1 LLQDRF
7 LTQTKARETGSVS
20 SATPKRLASWAL
32 SLLFSSLPALAQ
44 TAGAGG
50 ITGAV
55 TDPSGSVVPAVQVT
69 IRNTETG
76 QARAVS
82 TNQAGIYSATF
93 LQPGLYDVTASK
105 PGFAK
110 IDNKGLLVQ
119 VGQTITVDIAL
130 PLTTTS
136 ETVEVT
142 GQAELVDPAKTEQSQ
157 AVSETLVKNL
167 PIVGR
172 RWDNFV
178 LLTPGVTTDGGLVS
192 YRGISGLYNNNSV
205 DGANNNQAF
214 FSEARGRSTVPYTYS
229 LDAIQEFQVSASNY
243 SAEFGQAAGGVV
255 NAVTRSGTNAFHADL
270 FYYLRYPS
278 LNALDSFQK
287 SKGIYT
293 QPVHQQQQFGGSAG
307 GSILKDKLF
316 YFINYDGS
324 RKVFPISYTSSA
336 TYPLPC
342 PAQISAAQC
351 SAANAYLQSLTGS
364 YPRTAV
370 NDIAF
375 AKLDYQLNSANRLS
389 AGFDFDD
396 FHAPNSYNSNTTVN
410 NNSVTANGP
419 AVTHTRFFVANWDSV
434 FTPTLVNNFRFQWGL
449 DNEIIGANSGGPS
462 VSIAS
467 VTAYGMPNALPR
479 PAFPDEHRL
488 QFTDTVS
495 KSVGKHQFKAG
506 VDFNRIHELLVN
518 LFQGGGVY
526 SYSGAP
532 TTAFGNWVADIYGVS
547 LNNGKAI
554 GQNYS
559 SFTQVTDPIT
569 GVGRDDF
576 YDTDYAAFAEDDWKV
591 LPNLTLNLG
600 VRYEIQLIPQPP
612 KPNTLTPLTTLYSS
626 TINIDKNNFGPR
638 IGVAWE
644 PHKGMVLRTGYGMFY
659 AKTSNSTF
667 YASRVE
673 NGVYQQTFN
682 CIPSTCP
689 SLKFPNL
696 IFVPPGI
703 PPAAPFPG
711 ALTPQVVPFSPPSA
725 TQLTHG
731 LVPDFVNPLVHEG
744 ELTLETQLPGHQSI
758 SAGYLTSRGL
768 HLPVF
773 VDANIA
779 PATTTHTYN
788 VLNAAGG
795 VVQSITEPFYTA
807 RLNPT
812 TGQILNGYS
821 VVNSWYNALVL
832 TYHRPMS
839 HGFEALANY
848 TFSRSI
854 DDGAVAGANGT
865 FYGTDWPLDPK
876 NQTQENS
883 LSDLDQ
889 RQRFVGSVVYA
900 PEFFGRLSNK
910 PARLLLGGFA
920 FSTIVTLASGQPV
933 DAQISGFP
941 SGGVDYGVTG
951 GETTNTGGSTGG
963 RPPQYGRNVFI
974 APGLTNVDFRIMREF
989 QVYERAR
996 LQFIGE
1002 AFNIFNHTNIAS
1014 VNTTAFNYVAPGGAG
1029 CPIAVSGAN
1038 GCIAPNSA
1046 FLAPT
1051 ASTSTNGLYGA
1062 RQLQFSAKLVF

>member
-1 LLQDRF
+1 MIGTL
-7 LTQTKARETGSVS
+7 
-20 SATPKRLASWAL
+20 
-32 SLLFSSLPALAQ
+32 
-44 TAGAGG
+44 
-50 ITGAV
+50 
-55 TDPSGSVVPAVQVT
+55 TDPSGAAVPGVEVG
-69 IRNTETG
+69 ILNTETG
-76 QARAVS
+76 LARTVH

-93 LQPGLYDVTASK
+93 LQPGVYDVTASK
-105 PGFAK
+105 TGFAK
-110 IDNKGLLVQ
+110 VDNKGITVA
-119 VGQTITVDIAL
+119 VGQTVTVDIAL
-130 PLTTTS
+130 SVATTS
-136 ETVEVT
+136 ETVEVN
-142 GQAELVDPAKTEQSQ
+142 GQAALVDPAKTEQSQ
-157 AVSETLVKNL
+157 SVSQTLVQNL
-167 PIVGR
+167 PIIGR

-255 NAVTRSGTNAFHADL
+255 NAITKSGTNDFHADL

-278 LNALDSFQK
+278 LNALDPYNK

-293 QPVHQQQQFGGSAG
+293 QPVHQQQQFGGSTG
-307 GSILKDKLF
+307 GSILKNKFF
-316 YFINYDGS
+316 YFLNYDGS
-324 RKVFPISYTSSA
+324 RKVFPIAYTSSA
-336 TYPLPC
+336 TFPLPC
-342 PAQISAAQC
+342 PALIPSPKCA
-351 SAANAYLQSLTGS
+351 AANAYLQSLTGS
-364 YPRTAV
+364 YPRNAV

-375 AKLDYQLNSANRLS
+375 GKLDYQLNASNHLS

-396 FHAPNSYNSNTTVN
+396 FHAPNSYNSGTSVN

-419 AVTHTRFFVANWDSV
+419 AVTHTRFFVASWDSILN
-434 FTPTLVNNFRFQWGL
+434 PTVVNNFRFQWGL
-449 DNEIIGANSGGPS
+449 DNEIIGANSTGPN

-467 VTAYGMPNALPR
+467 VMAYGMPNALPR

-488 QFTDTVS
+488 QFADTVS
-495 KSVGKHQFKAG
+495 KSLGKHQIKAG
-506 VDFNRIHELLVN
+506 VDINRIHELLIN

-532 TTAFGNWVADIYGVS
+532 ATAFGNWVADIYGIN
-547 LNNGKAI
+547 LNNGHAT

-559 SFTQVTDPIT
+559 SFAQVTDPIT
-569 GVGRDDF
+569 GVGKDDF
-576 YDTDYAAFAEDDWKV
+576 YDTDYAGFVEDDWKV

-612 KPNTLTPLTTLYSS
+612 KPNLATPLTTLYSS

-638 IGVAWE
+638 IGLAWE

-682 CIPSTCP
+682 CTPSTCP
-689 SLKFPNL
+689 ALTFPNL
-696 IFVPPGI
+696 IFTPPGGA
-703 PPAAPFPG
+703 PSAPFPG
-711 ALTPQVVPFSPPSA
+711 ALTPQVVPFTPPST

-731 LVPDFVNPLVHEG
+731 LVPDFVNPLIHEG
-744 ELTLETQLPGHQSI
+744 ELTLETQLPGHQSFSI
-758 SAGYLTSRGL
+758 GYLTSRGQ

-773 VDANIA
+773 VDANLA
-779 PATTTHTYN
+779 PATTTHTYS
-788 VLNAAGG
+788 VLTSSGSVA
-795 VVQSITEPFYTA
+795 QTITEPFYTA

-812 TGQILNGYS
+812 TGVILTGFS
-821 VVNSWYNALVL
+821 DVNSWYNALVM
-832 TYHRPMS
+832 TYRKPLS
-839 HGFEALANY
+839 HGLEFLGNY

-865 FYGTDWPLDPK
+865 FYGTDWPLNPK

-889 RQRFVGSVVYA
+889 RYRFVGSVVYVPQVFSKLA
-900 PEFFGRLSNK
+900 SK
-910 PARLLLGGFA
+910 PARLALNGFA
-920 FSTIVTLASGQPV
+920 FSLIGTVAAGQPI

-951 GETTNTGGSTGG
+951 GEVTNSGGSTGG

-974 APGLTNVDFRIMREF
+974 GPGLRDVDFRIMREF
-989 QVYERAR
+989 QVYERAH

-1014 VNTTAFNYVAPGGAG
+1014 VNTTAFNYIAAGSAG
-1029 CPIAVSGAN
+1029 CSKAVAAAN
-1038 GCIAPNSA
+1038 GCLSPNSA
-1046 FLAPT
+1046 FMAPT
-1051 ASTSTNGLYGA
+1051 SSSSTNGLYGA

>member
-1 LLQDRF
+1 MFRNQLL
-7 LTQTKARETGSVS
+7 
-20 SATPKRLASWAL
+20 AL
-32 SLLFSSLPALAQ
+32 SLFVFCLPAFSQ
-44 TAGAGG
+44 TSGAGG
-50 ITGAV
+50 IVGTL
-55 TDPSGSVVPAVQVT
+55 TDPSGSVVPGVDVT
-69 IRNTETG
+69 ILNTETG
-76 QARAVS
+76 LARTVH
-82 TNQAGIYSATF
+82 TNQSGIYSATF
-93 LQPGLYDVTASK
+93 LQPGVYDVTASK
-105 PGFAK
+105 SGFAK
-110 IDNKGLLVQ
+110 IDNKGLTVQ
-119 VGQTITVDIAL
+119 VGQTLTVDIQMTVA
-130 PLTTTS
+130 TTS

-142 GQAELVDPAKTEQSQ
+142 GQAQLVDPAKTEQSQ
-157 AVSETLVKNL
+157 SVSQTLVQNL

-255 NAVTRSGTNAFHADL
+255 NAVTKSGTNDFHADL

-278 LNALDSFQK
+278 LNALDSYNK
-287 SKGIYT
+287 SKGIYS
-293 QPVHQQQQFGGSAG
+293 QAVHQQQQFGGSAG
-307 GSILKDKLF
+307 GSILKDKFF

-324 RKVFPISYTSSA
+324 RKVFPIAYSSSSNF
-336 TYPLPC
+336 PLAC
-342 PAQISAAQC
+342 PVQISAAQC
-351 SAANAYLQSLTGS
+351 AAANGYLQGLTGS
-364 YPRTAV
+364 YPRTAI

-375 AKLDYQLNSANRLS
+375 GKLDYQLNSSNRLS

-396 FHAPNSYNSNTTVN
+396 FHAPNSYNSSTSVV

-419 AVTHTRFFVANWDSV
+419 AVTHTRFLVGSWDSIL
-434 FTPTLVNNFRFQWGL
+434 TPTVVNNFRFQWGL
-449 DNEIIGANSGGPS
+449 DNEIIGANSTGPN

-467 VTAYGMPNALPR
+467 VMAYGMPNALPR

-495 KSVGKHQFKAG
+495 KSLGKHQLKAG
-506 VDFNRIHELLVN
+506 VDVNRIHELLIN

-526 SYSGAP
+526 SYSGSA
-532 TTAFGNWVADIYGVS
+532 TAAFSNWVSDIFGVQVP
-547 LNNGKAI
+547 GKAAP

-569 GVGRDDF
+569 GVGKDDF
-576 YDTDYAAFAEDDWKV
+576 YDTDFAGFIEDDWKV
-591 LPNLTLNLG
+591 LPNLTVNLG
-600 VRYEIQLIPQPP
+600 MRYEIQLIPQPP
-612 KPNTLTPLTTLYSS
+612 KPNLATPLTTLYSS
-626 TINIDKNNFGPR
+626 TINIDSNNLGPR
-638 IGVAWE
+638 LGLAWE
-644 PHKGMVLRTGYGMFY
+644 PRKGMVLRTGYGMFY

-682 CIPSTCP
+682 CTPKTCP
-689 SLKFPNL
+689 ALSFPNL
-696 IFVPPGI
+696 IFTPPGGA
-703 PPAAPFPG
+703 PSAPFVG
-711 ALTPQVVPFSPPSA
+711 AITPQVVPFTPPST

-744 ELTLETQLPGHQSI
+744 ELTLETQLPGRQSV
-758 SAGYLTSRGL
+758 SVGYLTSRGL

-779 PATTTHTYN
+779 PATTTHTYD
-788 VLNAAGG
+788 VLSAPSGG
-795 VVQSITEPFYTA
+795 TVTQAITVPFYTA

-821 VVNSWYNALVL
+821 NVNSWYNALVL
-832 TYHRPMS
+832 TYRKPMN
-839 HGFEALANY
+839 HGLEALVNY

-876 NQTQENS
+876 NQKQENS

-889 RQRFVGSVVYA
+889 RYRLVASVVYA
-900 PEFFGRLSNK
+900 PQMFSKLASKPMRLALN
-910 PARLLLGGFA
+910 GFA
-920 FSTIVTLASGQPV
+920 FSLIGTVAAGQPV
-933 DAQISGFP
+933 FAQISGFP

-951 GETTNTGGSTGG
+951 GEVTNTGGSTGG
-963 RPPQYGRNVFI
+963 RPPEYGRNVFI
-974 APGLTNVDFRIMREF
+974 GPGLRNVDFRIMREF

-1002 AFNIFNHTNIAS
+1002 AFNIFNHTNITS
-1014 VNTTAFNYVAPGGAG
+1014 VNGTALNYVAPGGAG
-1029 CPIAVSGAN
+1029 CSATLGAN
-1038 GCIAPNSA
+1038 GCLVPNAA

-1051 ASTSTNGLYGA
+1051 SSSSTNGLYGA

>member
-1 LLQDRF
+1 ML
-7 LTQTKARETGSVS
+7 
-20 SATPKRLASWAL
+20 ATRQIKLCLVIPFVCSGLAV
-32 SLLFSSLPALAQ
+32 AQ

-50 ITGAV
+50 ISGTL
-55 TDPSGSVVPAVQVT
+55 TDPSGSVVPSVQVT
-69 IRNTETG
+69 IHNIATG
-76 QARAVS
+76 LDRIVS

-93 LQPGLYDVTASK
+93 LQPGDYDLTAVK
-105 PGFAK
+105 TGFAK
-110 IDNKGLLVQ
+110 IENKGIKIQ
-119 VGQTITVDIAL
+119 VGQTVTADMLL

-136 ETVEVT
+136 ETVSVT

-157 AVSETLVKNL
+157 TVSETLVKNL
-167 PIVGR
+167 PIIGR

-255 NAVTRSGTNAFHADL
+255 NAITKSGTNALHADL

-278 LNALDSFQK
+278 LNALDSYQK
-287 SKGIYT
+287 SHAIYT
-293 QPVHQQQQFGGSAG
+293 QAVHQQQQFGGSVG
-307 GSILKDKLF
+307 GSLIKDKLF
-316 YFINYDGS
+316 YFFNYDGS
-324 RKVFPISYTSSA
+324 RKVFPVSYTSSA
-336 TYPLPC
+336 TFPLPC
-342 PAQISAAQC
+342 PVQVSGAQC
-351 SAANAYLQSLTGS
+351 AAANAYLQGLTGS

-370 NDIAF
+370 NDIGF
-375 AKLDYQLNSANRLS
+375 GKLDYQLNSSNRLS
-389 AGFDFDD
+389 ASFDLDD
-396 FHAPNSYNSNTTVN
+396 FHAPNSYSSGTTYN

-419 AVTHTRFFVANWDSV
+419 AVTHTRFFVASWDTVMS
-434 FTPTLVNNFRFQWGL
+434 PTLLNDFRFQWGL
-449 DNEIIGANSGGPS
+449 DNEIIGANAAGPS

-467 VTAYGMPNALPR
+467 VMAYGLPNALPR
-479 PAFPDEHRL
+479 PAFPNEHRL
-488 QFTDTVS
+488 QFSDTVT
-495 KSVGKHQFKAG
+495 KSLGKHQIKAG
-506 VDFNRIHELLVN
+506 FDVNRIHELLVN

-532 TTAFGNWVADIYGVS
+532 VTAFGNWVADVYGIN
-547 LNNGKAI
+547 LNNGKAV

-576 YDTDYAAFAEDDWKV
+576 YDTDVAGFFEDSWKV

-600 VRYEIQLIPQPP
+600 VRYENQLIPQPP
-612 KPNTLTPLTTLYSS
+612 QPNTATPLTTLYTS

-638 IGVAWE
+638 IGIAWQ
-644 PHKGMVLRTGYGMFY
+644 PRKGMVLRTGYGMFY

-667 YASRVE
+667 YATRVE

-682 CIPSTCP
+682 CLPSTCP
-689 SLKFPNL
+689 SLTFPNL
-696 IFVPPGI
+696 IFVPPGAA
-703 PPAAPFPG
+703 PSAPFPG
-711 ALTPQVVPFSPPSA
+711 ALTPQITPFTPPSL
-725 TQLTHG
+725 TQLSHG

-744 ELTLETQLPGHQSI
+744 EFTLEQQLPGHQSV
-758 SAGYLTSRGL
+758 SAGYITSRGL

-779 PATTTHTYN
+779 PSTTTHTYN
-788 VLNAAGG
+788 VLTASGSVA
-795 VVQSITEPFYTA
+795 QSITVPFYTA

-821 VVNSWYNALVL
+821 IVNSWYHGLVL
-832 TYHRPMS
+832 TYHKPMS
-839 HGFEALANY
+839 HGFEGLVNY

-854 DDGAVAGANGT
+854 DNGAVAGANGT

-876 NQTQENS
+876 NQKQENS

-889 RQRFVGSVVYA
+889 RHRFVGSLVYA
-900 PEFFGRLSNK
+900 PEYFSRLSNR
-910 PARLLLGGFA
+910 PARAALDGWA
-920 FSTIVTLASGQPV
+920 FSTIVTVAAGQPV
-933 DAQISGFP
+933 FAQISGFP

-974 APGLTNVDFRIMREF
+974 GPGMRNVDFRVMREF
-989 QVYERAR
+989 RVYEKVR

-1002 AFNIFNHTNIAS
+1002 AFNIFNHTNISS
-1014 VNTTAFNYVAPGGAG
+1014 VNTTAFNYVAAGGAG
-1029 CPIAVSGAN
+1029 CSSAVAGTN
-1038 GCIAPNSA
+1038 GCIVPNAA

-1051 ASTSTNGLYGA
+1051 GSTSTNGLYGA

>member
-1 LLQDRF
+1 LLRKQ
-7 LTQTKARETGSVS
+7 L
-20 SATPKRLASWAL
+20 LAL
-32 SLLFSSLPALAQ
+32 SLFFLGLPAFSQ

-50 ITGAV
+50 MSGTV
-55 TDPSGSVVPAVQVT
+55 TDPSGSVVPGVDVT
-69 IRNTETG
+69 IRNTGTG
-76 QARAVS
+76 LVRTVS
-82 TNQAGIYSATF
+82 TNQSGIYSATF
-93 LQPGLYDVTASK
+93 LQPGAYEVSTSK
-105 PGFAK
+105 TGFAK
-110 IDNKGLLVQ
+110 IDNKGLTVG
-119 VGQTITVDIAL
+119 VGQTVTVDIQL
-130 PLTTTS
+130 PLSTTS
-136 ETVEVT
+136 ETVEVN
-142 GQAELVDPAKTEQSQ
+142 GQAILVDPAKTEQSQ
-157 AVSETLVKNL
+157 SVSQTLVQNL

-255 NAVTRSGTNAFHADL
+255 NAVTKSGSNDFHADL

-278 LNALDSFQK
+278 LNALDSYNK
-287 SKGIYT
+287 SKGIYS
-293 QPVHQQQQFGGSAG
+293 QAVHQQQQFGGSAG
-307 GSILKDKLF
+307 GSILKDKFF

-324 RKVFPISYTSSA
+324 RKVFPIAYSSSS
-336 TYPLPC
+336 TFPLPC
-342 PAQISAAQC
+342 PVPITATQC
-351 SAANAYLQSLTGS
+351 AAANGYLQGLTGNF
-364 YPRTAV
+364 PRTAI

-375 AKLDYQLNSANRLS
+375 AKLDYQINSANRVS

-396 FHAPNSYNSNTTVN
+396 FHAPNAYNANTSVV

-419 AVTHTRFFVANWDSV
+419 AVTHTRFFVASLDSIV
-434 FTPTLVNNFRFQWGL
+434 TPTMVNNVRFQWGL
-449 DNEIIGANSGGPS
+449 DNEIIGANSAGPN

-467 VTAYGMPNALPR
+467 VMAYGMPNALPR

-488 QFTDTVS
+488 QFTDTIS
-495 KSVGKHQFKAG
+495 KSVGKHQLKAG
-506 VDFNRIHELLVN
+506 VDVNRIHELLIN

-532 TTAFGNWVADIYGVS
+532 ATAFGNWVADIFGVQVP
-547 LNNGKAI
+547 GKAAP
-554 GQNYS
+554 GKNYS
-559 SFTQVTDPIT
+559 SFAQVTDPIT

-576 YDTDYAAFAEDDWKV
+576 YDTDVAGFVEDDWKI

-600 VRYEIQLIPQPP
+600 ARYEIQMIPQPP
-612 KPNTLTPLTTLYSS
+612 KPNTATPLTTLYSS
-626 TINIDKNNFGPR
+626 TINIDKNNIAPR
-638 IGVAWE
+638 IGLAWE
-644 PHKGMVLRTGYGMFY
+644 PRKGMVLRTGYGIFY

-682 CIPSTCP
+682 CTPTSCP
-689 SLKFPNL
+689 ALSFPNL
-696 IFVPPGI
+696 IFTPPGAT
-703 PPAAPFPG
+703 PAAPFPG
-711 ALTPQVVPFSPPSA
+711 ALTPQVVPFTPPST

-758 SAGYLTSRGL
+758 SVGYLTSRGER
-768 HLPVF
+768 LPVF
-773 VDANIA
+773 ADANIA
-779 PATTTHTYN
+779 PSTTTHTYN
-788 VLNAAGG
+788 VLTASGG
-795 VVQSITEPFYTA
+795 VAQAVTVPFYTA

-812 TGQILNGYS
+812 TGVILNGYS
-821 VVNSWYNALVL
+821 IVNSWYNALVL
-832 TYHRPMS
+832 TYKRPMS
-839 HGFEALANY
+839 HGLEFLGNY

-876 NQTQENS
+876 NQKQENS

-889 RQRFVGSVVYA
+889 RYRFVGSAVYV
-900 PEFFGRLSNK
+900 PEVFRHLASKPLRL
-910 PARLLLGGFA
+910 ALDGFA
-920 FSTIVTLASGQPV
+920 YSVIGTIAAGQPIF
-933 DAQISGFP
+933 AQISGFA

-951 GETTNTGGSTGG
+951 GEVTNTGGSTGG
-963 RPPQYGRNVFI
+963 RPPQFGRNVFI
-974 APGLTNVDFRIMREF
+974 GPGLQNVDFRIMREF
-989 QVYERAR
+989 QVYEKAR

-1014 VNTTAFNYVAPGGAG
+1014 VNSTAFNYIARGSAG
-1029 CPIAVSGAN
+1029 CGTAIAGAN
-1038 GCIAPNSA
+1038 GCLSPNAA

-1051 ASTSTNGLYGA
+1051 SASSTNGLYGA
-1062 RQLQFSAKLVF
+1062 RQLQFSAKFVF

>member
-1 LLQDRF
+1 LFRNQLL
-7 LTQTKARETGSVS
+7 V
-20 SATPKRLASWAL
+20 L
-32 SLLFSSLPALAQ
+32 SLFALCLPAFSQ
-44 TAGAGG
+44 TSGAGG
-50 ITGAV
+50 VVGTITDA
-55 TDPSGSVVPAVQVT
+55 SGSVVPGVDVT
-69 IRNTETG
+69 ILDTETG
-76 QARAVS
+76 LARTVH
-82 TNQAGIYSATF
+82 TNQSGIYSATF
-93 LQPGLYDVTASK
+93 LQPGAYDVTASK
-105 PGFAK
+105 SGFAK
-110 IDNKGLLVQ
+110 VDNKGLTVG
-119 VGQTITVDIAL
+119 VGQTLTVDFQLSVA
-130 PLTTTS
+130 TTS

-142 GQAELVDPAKTEQSQ
+142 GQAQLVDPAKTEQSQ
-157 AVSETLVKNL
+157 SVSQTLVQNL

-255 NAVTRSGTNAFHADL
+255 NAVTKSGTNDFHADL

-278 LNALDSFQK
+278 LNALDSYNK
-287 SKGIYT
+287 SKGIYS
-293 QPVHQQQQFGGSAG
+293 QAVHQQQQFGGSAG
-307 GSILKDKLF
+307 GSILKDKFF
-316 YFINYDGS
+316 YFLNYDGS
-324 RKVFPISYTSSA
+324 RKVFPIAYTSSS
-336 TYPLPC
+336 TFPLACQAP
-342 PAQISAAQC
+342 ITGAQC
-351 SAANAYLQSLTGS
+351 AAANGYLQSLTGN
-364 YPRTAV
+364 YPRTAI

-375 AKLDYQLNSANRLS
+375 GKLDYQLNTANRLS

-396 FHAPNSYNSNTTVN
+396 FHAPNSYNSSTSVV

-419 AVTHTRFFVANWDSV
+419 AVTHTRFLVASWDSV
-434 FTPTLVNNFRFQWGL
+434 LNPTMVNNFRFQWGL
-449 DNEIIGANSGGPS
+449 DNEIIGANSTGPN

-467 VTAYGMPNALPR
+467 VMAYGMPNALPR

-495 KSVGKHQFKAG
+495 KSLGKHQLKAG
-506 VDFNRIHELLVN
+506 VDVNRIHELLIN

-526 SYSGAP
+526 SYSGSASA
-532 TTAFGNWVADIYGVS
+532 AFSNWAADVLGVAVP
-547 LNNGKAI
+547 GKAAV

-569 GVGRDDF
+569 GVGKDDF
-576 YDTDYAAFAEDDWKV
+576 YDTDFAGFVEDDWKV
-591 LPNLTLNLG
+591 LPNLTVNLG
-600 VRYEIQLIPQPP
+600 IRYEIQLIPQPP
-612 KPNTLTPLTTLYSS
+612 KPNLATPLTKLYSS
-626 TINIDKNNFGPR
+626 TINIDSNNLGPR
-638 IGVAWE
+638 IGLAWE

-682 CIPSTCP
+682 CTPKSCP
-689 SLKFPNL
+689 TLTFPNL
-696 IFVPPGI
+696 IFTPPGGA
-703 PPAAPFPG
+703 PSAPFVG
-711 ALTPQVVPFSPPSA
+711 AITPQVVPFTPPST

-744 ELTLETQLPGHQSI
+744 ELTLETQLPGRQSF
-758 SAGYLTSRGL
+758 SVGYLTSRGL

-779 PATTTHTYN
+779 PATTTHTYD
-788 VLNAAGG
+788 VLSAPAGG
-795 VVQSITEPFYTA
+795 VVSQTVTVPFYTA

-821 VVNSWYNALVL
+821 NVNSWYNALVM
-832 TYHRPMS
+832 TYRKPME
-839 HGFEALANY
+839 HGLEALVNY

-876 NQTQENS
+876 NQVQENS

-889 RQRFVGSVVYA
+889 RYRLVASVVYA
-900 PEFFGRLSNK
+900 PQMFSHLASK
-910 PARLLLGGFA
+910 AARLALNGFA
-920 FSTIVTLASGQPV
+920 FSLIGTVSAGQPV
-933 DAQISGFP
+933 FAQISGFP

-963 RPPQYGRNVFI
+963 RPPEYGRNVFI
-974 APGLTNVDFRIMREF
+974 GPGLRNVDFRIMREF
-989 QVYERAR
+989 QVYERVR

-1002 AFNIFNHTNIAS
+1002 AFNIFNHTNITS
-1014 VNTTAFNYVAPGGAG
+1014 VNGTALNYVAPGASG
-1029 CPIAVSGAN
+1029 CSATLGAN
-1038 GCIAPNSA
+1038 GCLAPNAA

-1051 ASTSTNGLYGA
+1051 SSSSTNGLYGA

>member
-1 LLQDRF
+1 MGLKKLLACCAF
-7 LTQTKARETGSVS
+7 
-20 SATPKRLASWAL
+20 
-32 SLLFSSLPALAQ
+32 FFCLPAFSQ

-50 ITGAV
+50 ISGTI
-55 TDPSGSVVPAVQVT
+55 TDPSGSVIPGVEVT
-69 IRNTETG
+69 IRNSATG
-76 QARAVS
+76 QTRKVM

-93 LQPGLYDVTASK
+93 LQPDVYEVSAAKT
-105 PGFAK
+105 GFAK
-110 IDNKGLLVQ
+110 IDDKGLTVS
-119 VGQTITVDIAL
+119 VGQTVTVDLQL
-130 PLTTTS
+130 PLSTTS
-136 ETVEVT
+136 ETVEVN
-142 GQAELVDPAKTEQSQ
+142 GQAVLVDPAKTEQSQ
-157 AVSETLVKNL
+157 SVSQNLVQNL

-255 NAVTRSGTNAFHADL
+255 NAVTKSGSNAFHADL
-270 FYYLRYPS
+270 FYYLRYPT
-278 LNALDSFQK
+278 LNALDPYNK
-287 SKGIYT
+287 SHGIYT
-293 QPVHQQQQFGGSAG
+293 QPVHQQQQFGGSVG
-307 GSILKDKLF
+307 GAILKDKLF
-316 YFINYDGS
+316 FFLNYDGS
-324 RKVFPISYTSSA
+324 RKVFPIAYTSSA
-336 TYPLPC
+336 TFPLPC
-342 PAQISAAQC
+342 PAAIPSAKCA
-351 SAANAYLQSLTGS
+351 AANAYLQSLTGS

-375 AKLDYQLNSANRLS
+375 AKLDYQLNGSNRLS

-396 FHAPNSYNSNTTVN
+396 FHAPNSYNSGTSVN

-419 AVTHTRFFVANWDSV
+419 AVTHTRFFVANWDSILN
-434 FTPTLVNNFRFQWGL
+434 PTTVNDFKFQWGL
-449 DNEIIGANSGGPS
+449 DNEIIGANSTGPN

-467 VTAYGMPNALPR
+467 VMAYGMPNALPR

-495 KSVGKHQFKAG
+495 KSLGKHQLKAG
-506 VDFNRIHELLVN
+506 VDVNRIHELLIN

-532 TTAFGNWVADIYGVS
+532 ATAFGNWVADIYGIS
-547 LNNGKAI
+547 LNNGHAI

-559 SFTQVTDPIT
+559 SFAQVTDPIT
-569 GVGRDDF
+569 GVGKDDF
-576 YDTDYAAFAEDDWKV
+576 YDTDVAGFIEDDWKV
-591 LPNLTLNLG
+591 LPNLTLNIG
-600 VRYEIQLIPQPP
+600 ARYEVQMIPQPP
-612 KPNTLTPLTTLYSS
+612 KPNLATPLTTLYSS
-626 TINIDKNNFGPR
+626 TINIDTNNIAPRFGL
-638 IGVAWE
+638 AWE
-644 PHKGMVLRTGYGMFY
+644 PRKGMVLRSGYGIFY

-682 CIPSTCP
+682 CTPTACP
-689 SLKFPNL
+689 ALTFPNL
-696 IFVPPGI
+696 IFTPPGGT
-703 PPAAPFPG
+703 PTAPFAG
-711 ALTPQVVPFSPPSA
+711 ALTPQVVTFTPPST

-731 LVPDFVNPLVHEG
+731 LAPDFVNPLVHEG
-744 ELTLETQLPGHQSI
+744 ELTLETQLPGRQSI
-758 SAGYLTSRGL
+758 SVGYLTSRGE

-773 VDANIA
+773 VDANVA

-788 VLNAAGG
+788 LLTPTGAVS
-795 VVQSITEPFYTA
+795 QSITVPFYTT

-812 TGQILNGYS
+812 TGVILNGYS
-821 VVNSWYNALVL
+821 EVNSWYNALVL
-832 TYHRPMS
+832 TYKRPMS
-839 HGFEALANY
+839 HGFEVLANY

-876 NQTQENS
+876 NQKQENS

-889 RQRFVGSVVYA
+889 RYRFVASVVYA
-900 PEFFGRLSNK
+900 PQMFKSLANK
-910 PARLLLGGFA
+910 PLRLALDGFA
-920 FSTIVTLASGQPV
+920 FSLVGTASAGQPI

-951 GETTNTGGSTGG
+951 GEVTNSGGSTGG

-974 APGLTNVDFRIMREF
+974 GPGLRDVDFRIMREF

-1014 VNTTAFNYVAPGGAG
+1014 VNSTAFNYIAAGASG
-1029 CPIAVSGAN
+1029 CAAAAGIN
-1038 GCIAPNSA
+1038 GCLSPNSA
-1046 FLAPT
+1046 FMAPT
-1051 ASTSTNGLYGA
+1051 SSTSTNGLYGA